1 MKPFLQTEQLAA
13 LLIAVLPLY
22 SHPQSKPAV
31 PASNALRQAV
41 HLPWQAPARQGTAD
55 AYFLN
60 LEEGAKIETPFRLDF
75 GLAGAWGL
83 APITSP
89 SAGKSGHH
97 HLFVNRDLPLDFKK
111 ALPFN
116 DQ

>member
-1 MKPFLQTEQLAA
+1 MQTKRLAA
-13 LLIAVLPLY
+13 LLITVLPLY
-22 SHPQSKPAV
+22 SLAQPKPAV
-31 PASNALRQAV
+31 TVPNVLKQAV
-41 HLPWQAPARQGTAD
+41 HPWQAPARQGTAD

-60 LEEGAKIETPFRLDF
+60 LEDGAKIETPFRLDF
-75 GLAGAWGL
+75 GLAGGWGL

>member
-1 MKPFLQTEQLAA
+1 MPTKQLAA
-13 LLIAVLPLY
+13 LLTAVLSLY
-22 SHPQSKPAV
+22 SHAQPKPAV
-31 PASNALRQAV
+31 PASNALRQAM
-41 HLPWQAPARQGTAD
+41 HPWQTPACQDTAD

-60 LEEGAKIETPFRLDF
+60 LEDGAKIETPFKLDF

>member
-1 MKPFLQTEQLAA
+1 MPTKQLAA
-13 LLIAVLPLY
+13 LLTAVLSLY
-22 SHPQSKPAV
+22 SHAHPKPAV
-31 PASNALRQAV
+31 PASNAQRQAV
-41 HLPWQAPARQGTAD
+41 HPSQAPASQGTAD
-55 AYFLN
+55 ASFLN

-75 GLAGAWGL
+75 GLAGGWGI